1 MKHIVV
7 DLEMNGLA
15 KEYKEKRQL
24 CGREVIEIGAV
35 VLDDSYYEIGSFKTL
50 VKPQF
55 NDRVTPYISELT
67 GITTE
72 MVAEAPHFEDA
83 LKMFFSW
90 CRSLDEQVHIYQWS
104 ESDLD
109 QIVKEIALKEIV
121 LDEDNQKML
130 SNWFDFQKEYGETL
144 NLENVVSLKNAV
156 MYAGVDFVGREHDAL
171 DDARNT
177 ATLLK
182 IVRTPELCK
191 KTLEHVIDA
200 LTPTSVNNTLGD
212 LFNFAELGFSA

>member
-15 KEYKEKRQL
+15 KEYKEERQIW
-24 CGREVIEIGAV
+24 GREVIEIGAV
-35 VLDDSYYEIGSFKTL
+35 VLDDLYHEIGSFETL

-55 NDRVTPYISELT
+55 NDRIAPYFSNLT

-72 MVAEAPHFEDA
+72 MVAEAPHFEEA
-83 LKMFFSW
+83 LKMFFAW
-90 CRSLDEQVHIYQWS
+90 CRSMDEQVHIYQWS
-104 ESDLD
+104 ESDLE
-109 QIVKEIALKEIV
+109 QLVKEIELKGVV
-121 LDEDNQKML
+121 LNSENQKML
-130 SNWFDFQKEYGETL
+130 SNWEDFQKEYGETL
-144 NLENVVSLKNAV
+144 HLENAVSLKNAA
-156 MYAGVDFVGREHDAL
+156 MYAGVDFEGREHDAL

-191 KTLEHVIDA
+191 NALEHVIDA
-200 LTPTSVNNTLGD
+200 LTPSPEGNTLGS

>member
-15 KEYKEKRQL
+15 KEYKEEKQKW
-24 CGREVIEIGAV
+24 GREVIEIGAV
-35 VLDDSYYEIGSFKTL
+35 VLDDFYHEIGSFKTL
-50 VKPQF
+50 VKPQY
-55 NDRVTPYISELT
+55 NDRITPYYSNLT

-83 LKMFFSW
+83 LKIFFSW
-90 CRSLDEQVHIYQWS
+90 CRSLDEQVQFYQWS
-104 ESDLD
+104 ESDLE
-109 QIVKEIALKEIV
+109 QIVKEIELKGIV
-121 LDEDNQKML
+121 LDSNNKKML
-130 SNWFDFQKEYGETL
+130 NNWEDFQKEYGEKL
-144 NLENVVSLKNAV
+144 NLTNAVSLKNAA
-156 MYAGVDFVGREHDAL
+156 MYAGVDFEGREHDAL

-191 KTLEHVIDA
+191 EALEHVIDA
-200 LTPTSVNNTLGD
+200 LTPSTEGNTLGS

>member
-15 KEYKEKRQL
+15 KEYKEERQIW
-24 CGREVIEIGAV
+24 GREVIEIGAV
-35 VLDDSYYEIGSFKTL
+35 VLDGSYHEIGSFNTL

-55 NDRVTPYISELT
+55 NDRITPYFSDLT

-72 MVAEAPHFEDA
+72 MVAEAPHFEEA

-104 ESDLD
+104 ESDLE
-109 QIVKEIALKEIV
+109 QIVKEIALKGIV

-130 SNWFDFQKEYGETL
+130 SDWEDFQKEYGETL
-144 NLENVVSLKNAV
+144 HLENAVSLKNAA

-191 KTLEHVIDA
+191 QALEHVIDA
-200 LTPTSVNNTLGD
+200 LTPSESGSTLGSM
-212 LFNFAELGFSA
+212 FNFAELGFSA